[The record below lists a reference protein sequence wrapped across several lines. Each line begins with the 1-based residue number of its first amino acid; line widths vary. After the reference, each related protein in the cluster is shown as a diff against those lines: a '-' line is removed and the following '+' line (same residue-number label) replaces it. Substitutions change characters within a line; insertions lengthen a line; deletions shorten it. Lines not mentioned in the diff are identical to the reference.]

1 MSQSL
6 PLYHGEFNSWE
17 IIEAI
22 KTVIGSLPKSLHE
35 PVFEGNEWHYVK
47 SCLDSRM
54 VSSVGSYVTQF
65 ESTIAKYTGSNHA
78 IATVNGTAALHLAL
92 ILAGVKKGDEVLT
105 PSLTFVATGNAI
117 SYIGATPHFVDSEDI
132 SFGIDVGKLRKYLEE
147 ITVIKN
153 GRCFNKKTGCIIR
166 AIVPMH
172 VFGHPCN
179 INEIILLADEFN
191 LVVVEDAA
199 ESLGSFYN
207 GKHTGTFGLL
217 GIVSFNGN
225 KTITTGGGGIILTDD
240 EQVAKRAKY
249 LSTTAKQP
257 HAFSYIH
264 NEIGFNYRMPNLNAA
279 LGCAQ
284 LEKLP
289 EILISKRNL
298 FYLYQKAFSGIDSV
312 MLIREPAL
320 CQSNYWLQTILLNKQ
335 VCSHQEEIIISC
347 IDAGISV
354 RPVWRPL
361 HLLPCFENFPT
372 APLPVATSLAKQL
385 INIPSSAG
393 PI

>member
-1 MSQSL
+1 MSQHL
-6 PLYHGEFNSWE
+6 PLYQREFNSWE

-22 KTVIGSLPKSLHE
+22 KAVIGPSPKSLHE
-35 PVFEGNEWHYVK
+35 PLFEGNEWHYVK
-47 SCLDSRM
+47 DCLDSGM
-54 VSSVGSYVTQF
+54 VSSIGSYVTQF
-65 ESTIAKYTGSNHA
+65 ELNISKYTGANHA

-117 SYIGATPHFVDSEDI
+117 SYIGATPHFVDSEEI
-132 SFGIDVGKLRKYLEE
+132 NFGIDAGKLRKYLEK

-153 GRCFNKKTGCIIR
+153 GQCFNKKTGCIIR
-166 AIVPMH
+166 AIIPMH

-179 INEIILLADEFN
+179 IEEIILLADEFK

-199 ESLGSFYN
+199 ESLGSYYK
-207 GKHTGTFGLL
+207 GKHTGTYGLL
-217 GIVSFNGN
+217 GIISFNGN
-225 KTITTGGGGIILTDD
+225 KTITTGGGGVILTDN
-240 EQVAKRAKY
+240 ELIAKKAKY

-257 HAFSYIH
+257 HPFSYIH
-264 NEIGFNYRMPNLNAA
+264 NEVGFNYRMPNLNAA

-284 LEKLP
+284 LENLP

-298 FYLYQKAFSGIDSV
+298 FHLYQEAFSGMGYVTLVS
-312 MLIREPAL
+312 EPAFS
-320 CQSNYWLQTILLNKQ
+320 QSNFWLQTILLNEQ
-335 VCSHQEEIIISC
+335 VRSYQEEIIISC
-347 IDAGISV
+347 IDAGIPM

-361 HLLPCFENFPT
+361 HLLPCFTSFPA

-393 PI
+393 LI